1 MIYKSDEEIKSEVLF
16 QLGWDSRINQT
27 EIGVIVRKGVVTL
40 TGMVDSY
47 ARKIAAQRAA
57 HRVPGVLDVAN
68 DIEVTIPGGMQ
79 RTDSDIARAVRH
91 ALDWNTM
98 VPADK
103 IHTTVS
109 NGWVTLEGDVEF
121 YRERLDAER
130 AVGHLSGVR
139 GVINKI
145 KICANVEP
153 QRVKFL
159 IEDVLERRA
168 DREAERIKVAVD
180 DGEVTLS
187 GAVNSWEE
195 KKSILGAVSHTPG
208 VTAVHDRLF
217 IDPYHLHIE
226 KAMSGSMKGV

>member
-1 MIYKSDEEIKSEVLF
+1 MIYKSDEEIKSEVMF
-16 QLGWDSRINQT
+16 QLGWDSRINQA
-27 EIGVIVRKGVVTL
+27 EIGVTVIKGVVTL
-40 TGMVDSY
+40 IGMVDSY

-68 DIEVTIPGGMQ
+68 DIEVRIPGSMQ
-79 RTDSDIARAVRH
+79 RTDADIARGVRQ
-91 ALDWNTM
+91 ALDWNTL

-121 YRERLDAER
+121 YRERIDAER
-130 AVGHLSGVR
+130 AVSHLTGVR

-145 KICANVEP
+145 RICANVEP
-153 QRVKFL
+153 QRIKFL
-159 IEDVLERRA
+159 LEDVLERRA
-168 DREAERIKVAVD
+168 DREADRIKVSVD
-180 DGEVTLS
+180 AGEVTLS

-195 KKSILGAVSHTPG
+195 KKSILGAVSHAPG

-217 IDPYHLHIE
+217 IDPYRLHSE
-226 KAMSGSMKGV
+226 TAAARY